1 MLCETGSQRIIYALL
16 FMSFFLCV
24 LVKDQQSINYWMI
37 WSITIN
43 LLVFFPKVD
52 MSFDY
57 KTMSIYSFFSIDD
70 YKDKTIDNFGEFF
83 PGWVE
88 TAKL

>member
-1 MLCETGSQRIIYALL
+1 
-16 FMSFFLCV
+16 
-24 LVKDQQSINYWMI
+24 MI

-57 KTMSIYSFFSIDD
+57 KTMSIFSFFSIDD
-70 YKDKTIDNFGEFF
+70 NKDKTIDNFGEFF

-88 TAKL
+88 TAKLLKKHWKTY

>member
-1 MLCETGSQRIIYALL
+1 
-16 FMSFFLCV
+16 
-24 LVKDQQSINYWMI
+24 MI

-88 TAKL
+88 TANL

>member
-1 MLCETGSQRIIYALL
+1 
-16 FMSFFLCV
+16 
-24 LVKDQQSINYWMI
+24 MI

-43 LLVFFPKVD
+43 FPKVD

-70 YKDKTIDNFGEFF
+70 YKDKKIDNFGEFF